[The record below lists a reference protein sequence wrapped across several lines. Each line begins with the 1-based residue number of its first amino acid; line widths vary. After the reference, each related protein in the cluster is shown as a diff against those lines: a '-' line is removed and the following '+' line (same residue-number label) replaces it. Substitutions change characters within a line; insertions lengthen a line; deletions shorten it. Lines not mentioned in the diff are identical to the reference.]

1 MRAQSKTK
9 NGLLNNMFT
18 SSRWNSRITSANTTK
33 KEMWLGY
40 VLGVWGM
47 MMTSSI
53 VNSYFNQYLTDVIG
67 FDSSKGAWIAGF
79 MVAFPVVSKLIDAIT
94 NLIMAKVIDS
104 TTCKQG
110 KARPWLILSTPL
122 VFVSIILLFW
132 MPFAE
137 PVHQAI
143 WIVVAFNLYYSV
155 AYTIW
160 NMSKELIPA
169 VSTRNVNQRKNLSI
183 ATNITGN
190 VGTGLVSILFPTILS
205 LVCKAV
211 NGDNAQGYLVSM
223 SVLAVL
229 AVITTFIQYFYTRE
243 RVTEERRNQTGIV
256 QEQQTQ
262 LTIHKEASM
271 WVQFKACLQS
281 KYWILLVLVYLIT
294 NICANMRNISLIYY
308 SGWVVNG
315 NAYGNMA
322 AIQAK
327 FQMIALSP
335 MGPGILLMLPLT
347 KKIGR
352 TKTIWTTSILT
363 VLGSIV
369 AYFSVGKG
377 TMIYAGTALAAIGNI
392 AFSYMLLSFMGDVID
407 QVEWKTGIRADGITS
422 GFVSAM
428 MMFAVGIAQGL
439 FNLGLMVN
447 GYTQPVATGA
457 FDANGIALYMDQPAA
472 AVNWINF
479 GYQGS
484 YIIIGLVVFFVF
496 CFVFKLEKD
505 MPQISRELQE
515 RKVAECAK
523 LGIEY
528 IPADELERR
537 EIEAQEKEAEETR
550 IQELKVYCEKK
561 GLDFDAENQKV
572 LDKRAA
578 KAAKAEAKAA
588 KKAAKKAK

>member
-18 SSRWNSRITSANTTK
+18 SSKWNSRITSANTTK

-94 NLIMAKVIDS
+94 NLIMAKIIDS

-183 ATNITGN
+183 AANITGN

-243 RVTEERRNQTGIV
+243 RVTEERRNQTGIN

-352 TKTIWTTSILT
+352 TKTIWMTSILT

-369 AYFSVGKG
+369 AYLSIGKG

-392 AFSYMLLSFMGDVID
+392 AFSYMLLSFMGDIID

-515 RKVAECAK
+515 RRVAECAK

-550 IQELKVYCEKK
+550 IQELKAYCEKK

-578 KAAKAEAKAA
+578 KAAKAAAKAA